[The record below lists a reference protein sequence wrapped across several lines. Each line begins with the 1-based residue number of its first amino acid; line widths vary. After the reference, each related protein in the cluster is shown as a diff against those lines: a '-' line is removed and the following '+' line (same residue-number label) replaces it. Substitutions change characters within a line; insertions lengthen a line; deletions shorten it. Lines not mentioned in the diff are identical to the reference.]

1 MRFAITIAVGAS
13 LLATPAAAKPV
24 AAHLPCWA
32 IRSLVSQVGG
42 PALAEQVAASRG
54 YTSAQI
60 AATRKR
66 CKI

>member
-1 MRFAITIAVGAS
+1 MKAALALMIAIGAQS
-13 LLATPAAAKPV
+13 PVAAKPV
-24 AAHLPCWA
+24 AAHLPCWV
-32 IRSLVSQVGG
+32 IKSLVSQVGG

-54 YTSAQI
+54 YTPAQI